1 MGRIAAD
8 FVCLI
13 ASARQSYSEDI
24 LDNAGRRVMS
34 ATANGAPVLVVGGGI
49 GGLAAALALSRKGIS
64 VQVLE
69 QAPEF
74 KEIGAGIQLGP
85 NVFRM
90 FELLGLTEAV
100 FHSAAFPTSLEMRDS
115 ITGESVVE
123 MRIDKLYDRY
133 HAPYGVIHRADLLD
147 AIHDACKG
155 SNLIKLATSQ
165 KVVAI
170 DDDGSGVT
178 VRTETGETY
187 RGAALIGCDGLW
199 STVRQHVVGD
209 GKPVV
214 SGHIAYRA
222 VLPTADWPK
231 EYRLPKMII
240 WAGDKTHLVHYPLR
254 RGELFNLVVVF
265 HSDRYEE
272 GWDTYGDPAEL
283 HERFAEKCEPVR
295 ALLRKVNS
303 WKMWVLCDRP
313 PIKNW
318 SKGRITLL
326 GDAAHPMLQYLAQGA
341 NMAIEDAVCLAD
353 LIMQCGGD
361 CAAAFRKYQEL
372 RYLRTAR
379 VQLMAR
385 VYGEVYHANA
395 VAREVRN
402 KVLREWAAQGGI
414 DMSWLYGEQPELPHV
429 ENVPLPPPTRLVS

>member
-1 MGRIAAD
+1 
-8 FVCLI
+8 
-13 ASARQSYSEDI
+13 
-24 LDNAGRRVMS
+24 MS
-34 ATANGAPVLVVGGGI
+34 ANENRLPVLVVGGGI
-49 GGLAAALALSRKGIS
+49 GGLATALALARKGIP

-90 FELLGLTEAV
+90 FEVLGLTEQM
-100 FHSAAFPTSLEMRDS
+100 FHWAAFPEGLEFRDS
-115 ITGESVVE
+115 ITTETIVDLK
-123 MRIDKLYDRY
+123 IDKGFHDKYR
-133 HAPYGVIHRADLLD
+133 APYGVIHRADMLNV
-147 AIHDACKG
+147 IFDACKS
-155 SNLIKLATSQ
+155 SNLIRFATSQ
-165 KVVAI
+165 KVVSI
-170 DDDGSGVT
+170 
-178 VRTETGETY
+178 
-187 RGAALIGCDGLW
+187 DGLW
-199 STVRQHVVGD
+199 STVREEIVGD

-222 VLPTADWPK
+222 VLPTDEWPK
-231 EYRLPKMII
+231 EYRVPKMIV
-240 WAGDKTHLVHYPLR
+240 WCGEKTHLVHYPLR

-283 HERFAEKCEPVR
+283 HARFVDKCEPVR
-295 ALLRKVNS
+295 TLLTKVNA

-313 PIKNW
+313 PIKDW

-326 GDAAHPMLQYLAQGA
+326 GDAAHPMLQYLAQGG
-341 NMAIEDAVCLAD
+341 NMAMEDAVCLA
-353 LIMQCGGD
+353 IQIEANGGD
-361 CAAAFRKYQEL
+361 YEAAFKKYRDL

-385 VYGEVYHANA
+385 VFGEIYHASGVN
-395 VAREVRN
+395 RELRN
-402 KVLREWAAQGGI
+402 KLLREWSEEGSI

-429 ENVPLPPPTRLVS
+429 DNVPMPPPTTLASAPSQ

>member
-1 MGRIAAD
+1 M
-8 FVCLI
+8 
-13 ASARQSYSEDI
+13 
-24 LDNAGRRVMS
+24 
-34 ATANGAPVLVVGGGI
+34 TAKDAPVLVVGGGI
-49 GGLAAALALSRKGIS
+49 GGLATALALSRKGIP

-90 FELLGLTEAV
+90 FELLGLTKDI
-100 FHSAAFPTSLEMRDS
+100 FHWAAFPTSLEMRDS

-123 MRIDKLYDRY
+123 MRIDKLYERY
-133 HAPYGVIHRADLLD
+133 NAPYGVIHRADLLNV
-147 AIHDACKG
+147 IHDACQR
-155 SNLIKLATSQ
+155 SNLITLSTSQ

-170 DDDGSGVT
+170 EDDGSGIT
-178 VRTETGETY
+178 ARTDTGESY

-199 STVRQHVVGD
+199 STVRQHIVGD

-222 VLPTADWPK
+222 VLPTKDWPK

-283 HERFAEKCEPVR
+283 HARFADKCEPVR
-295 ALLRKVNS
+295 ELLKKVDA

-326 GDAAHPMLQYLAQGA
+326 GDAAHPMLQYLAQGG
-341 NMAIEDAVCLAD
+341 NMAMEDAVCLAD
-353 LIMQCGGD
+353 TIETSGRD
-361 CAAAFRKYQEL
+361 YAAAFQKYQEL

-379 VQLMAR
+379 VQIMAR

-402 KVLREWAAQGGI
+402 KVLQEWAAQGGI
-414 DMSWLYGEQPELPHV
+414 DMSWLYGEQPELPRV
-429 ENVPLPPPTRLVS
+429 ENVPLPPVTQLVS